1 MLKRDKDIDFPY
13 TCVITNRKFES
24 AQGLSCYVTKTL
36 KVNHEE
42 YYDNYI
48 NHRDSSCFFCG
59 GKGKFISI
67 SKGYRNLCDNKE
79 CVKRSFNSHSVEGFF
94 VR

>member
-1 MLKRDKDIDFPY
+1 MNADAKKRYKDIDFPY

-42 YYDNYI
+42 
-48 NHRDSSCFFCG
+48 
-59 GKGKFISI
+59 
-67 SKGYRNLCDNKE
+67 